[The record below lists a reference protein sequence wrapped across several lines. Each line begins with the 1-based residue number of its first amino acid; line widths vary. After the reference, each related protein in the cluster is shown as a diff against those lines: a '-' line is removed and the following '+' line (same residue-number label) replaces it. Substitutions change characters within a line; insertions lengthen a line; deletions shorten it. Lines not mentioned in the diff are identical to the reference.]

1 MHSKAIMEFSAL
13 HGSFSI
19 KGLAKS
25 RSTHASIIASV
36 NRKQYASLALLRMT
50 SLLVMVQAWQAQ
62 VAAHDASAVPTQE
75 KTNILLPGQRNSFC
89 GPSAHAD
96 PLYVFSKSRI
106 GESADIEQRSRH
118 KEGSC
123 QAKDV
128 TGYNVKYC

>member
-36 NRKQYASLALLRMT
+36 KRKQYASLALLRMT

-89 GPSAHAD
+89 SPSAYVDPRELFLIPRFGKLAD
-96 PLYVFSKSRI
+96 
-106 GESADIEQRSRH
+106 
-118 KEGSC
+118 
-123 QAKDV
+123 
-128 TGYNVKYC
+128 